1 MDTES
6 ERDRMRIKS
15 RASFISALT
24 FVLILTLT
32 SYTTAEPAAD
42 HTDVPWIGERLVFE
56 ISWFNLKGGTAVIE
70 ASEGAEVN
78 GRKVHQISAVTNSNQ
93 IVDKFHKVRDR
104 VDSFIYADN
113 LSSFRFKVHQEEGRF
128 RQDKEIYFDYTKG
141 TAAYT
146 VGKETSHYPI
156 PFFVQDA
163 LSSLYYLRTRE
174 LVIGNPV
181 IIDVFDDK
189 KLWQVEVQVLG
200 KERIVTPAGEFDTVM
215 VKPLLKFEGIFQRKG
230 EVYVWLTDD
239 SRRMPVRMKSRI
251 KIGSVFADLVEYK
264 NSSQGPAYHPFNSP
278 P

>member
-1 MDTES
+1 M
-6 ERDRMRIKS
+6 KS

-24 FVLILTLT
+24 FVLILTLA
-32 SYTTAEPAAD
+32 SYSTAEPAAAD
-42 HTDVPWIGERLVFE
+42 IDVPWKGERLVFE
-56 ISWFNLKGGTAVIE
+56 ISWFKLKGGTAVIE
-70 ASEGAEVN
+70 VSEGAEVQ

-93 IVDKFHKVRDR
+93 FVDKFHKVRDR
-104 VDSFIYADN
+104 VDSFVYTDN

-128 RQDKEIYFDYTKG
+128 RQDKEIYFDYAKG

-146 VGKETSHYPI
+146 VGKETSYYPI
-156 PFFVQDA
+156 PIFLQDA

-174 LVIGNPV
+174 LVIGNSV
-181 IIDVFDDK
+181 LIDVFEDK

-239 SRRMPVRMKSRI
+239 SRKMPVRMKSKI
-251 KIGSVFADLVEYK
+251 KIGSVFADLLEYN
-264 NSSQGPAYHPFNSP
+264 NSSQGPAVP
-278 P
+278 PL